1 MVRALKEGIL
11 RTWRLRPLLL
21 LFWLINLL
29 IAVLFLRPYL
39 KSFDEFFTN
48 RMVTDILAH
57 RNIYTFYAEFYH
69 YMSPLVREALN
80 PLRSGILVQY
90 MVFLLLSGGFII
102 YYYGPEKAQ
111 YGEFFLRSLRTMWP
125 MFKMAVFIPF
135 ILLTGALLA
144 ILLILPLSLLVP
156 EPAVENRYFFLL
168 VTAGIIWGLV
178 MLLFLLL
185 LDLTRIRVIYYSSDS
200 VVVEFFRTI
209 RYFLKHPVRY
219 YGLYLM
225 LVLLWAGTI
234 AAYWIIQQVLDD
246 TRLSA
251 LIIQLIILQ
260 MFMFLQIGIRVSRF
274 GVLINFMQILDAEPA
289 KLRREV
295 LEAHKMEYNDW

>member
-1 MVRALKEGIL
+1 
-11 RTWRLRPLLL
+11 
-21 LFWLINLL
+21 
-29 IAVLFLRPYL
+29 
-39 KSFDEFFTN
+39 
-48 RMVTDILAH
+48 
-57 RNIYTFYAEFYH
+57 
-69 YMSPLVREALN
+69 
-80 PLRSGILVQY
+80 
-90 MVFLLLSGGFII
+90 
-102 YYYGPEKAQ
+102 
-111 YGEFFLRSLRTMWP
+111 
-125 MFKMAVFIPF
+125 
-135 ILLTGALLA
+135 
-144 ILLILPLSLLVP
+144 
-156 EPAVENRYFFLL
+156 
-168 VTAGIIWGLV
+168 